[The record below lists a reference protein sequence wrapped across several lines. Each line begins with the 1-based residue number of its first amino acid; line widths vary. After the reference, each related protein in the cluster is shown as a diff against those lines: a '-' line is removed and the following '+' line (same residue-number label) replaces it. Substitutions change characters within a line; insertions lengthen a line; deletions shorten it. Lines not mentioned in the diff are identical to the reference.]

1 MIAHVEFPQSWKK
14 NKVGQCKKAGPCGY
28 MGNNG
33 YNLFVVLQVFYI
45 KEGCVNMYDDLFG

>member
-45 KEGCVNMYDDLFG
+45 KERCVNMYDDLFG